1 MIKLVFQE
9 EREFY
14 VFCYDAILKDRV
26 LIKKTFSSDETDVI
40 VVKKQVFLK
49 FFWKVWKINP

>member
-26 LIKKTFSSDETDVI
+26 LIKKTWSSDETDVI

-49 FFWKVWKINP
+49 FF